1 MMQFEKKIY
10 IFDEIQMTDMMI
22 MIQILGQCGQMDF
35 RGTGD
40 AAEEP
45 KRRLLRRRGL
55 YITSS
60 GT

>member
-1 MMQFEKKIY
+1 
-10 IFDEIQMTDMMI
+10 MTDMMI

-40 AAEEP
+40 AAEES

-55 YITSS
+55 YTTSS